1 MGGALSVWKESAISA
16 NRREGSLTTSSHA
29 LEPSPPTP
37 STKPLSSPSTP
48 SYGLLLMSSLGIVG
62 CGVAAGLYRANRD
75 TEGMEEWR
83 KLPPSQQVKHW
94 KRDPHAEFN
103 PTRFAG
109 KALAVGTVLCLSATG
124 TLAFVVGRAMGV
136 GTVEEFTQK
145 LKVWA
150 PAKRR
155 ELEAWLKIKPNAS
168 LERERERL
176 AAMSYE
182 EEIDYWERVVVAEEE
197 GK

>member
-1 MGGALSVWKESAISA
+1 
-16 NRREGSLTTSSHA
+16 
-29 LEPSPPTP
+29 
-37 STKPLSSPSTP
+37 
-48 SYGLLLMSSLGIVG
+48 
-62 CGVAAGLYRANRD
+62 
-75 TEGMEEWR
+75 
-83 KLPPSQQVKHW
+83 
-94 KRDPHAEFN
+94 
-103 PTRFAG
+103 
-109 KALAVGTVLCLSATG
+109 
-124 TLAFVVGRAMGV
+124 MGV